1 MATKKNAGKTAKAN
15 KNAKKVEATAKAVEA
30 NRAEEQAAAQAK
42 EAEKAAK
49 RAEKET
55 KKQDEAKEQEL
66 PMPTF
71 SPKTNESEFRTEI
84 GNFVSLAVEK
94 TRTAEDYIKV
104 LHITGKSVASFTKAR
119 NITRGLGKISD
130 TYLSAVGGTTGI
142 PVSHIE
148 ITPSIAAILEIKTEV
163 EKATEEHP
171 QRFHFNGS
179 QFNTNLLDVV
189 LRYILVTYDKL
200 SRKYIDSLTC
210 TTAEKRELRKK
221 YTADYIANTVGALAE
236 ELGLTKEFV
245 ESALEALKEQKAEKP
260 KKSTKKEKEPK
271 KPAEQVA
278 SDGFEEET
286 EGCVVY
292 KDEDPMEHVVAER
305 GEAVEE
311 PAEVPE
317 ETEVVEVPEEVAK
330 TLEDDLE

>member
-1 MATKKNAGKTAKAN
+1 MATKKNAAKTAKVN

-30 NRAEEQAAAQAK
+30 KRAEEKAAAEVK
-42 EAEKAAK
+42 EAEK
-49 RAEKET
+49 T
-55 KKQDEAKEQEL
+55 KKQEPAKEQEP

-71 SPKTNESEFRTEI
+71 SPKTKDAEFQTEI
-84 GNFVSLAVEK
+84 GNFVSLGLEK

-104 LHITGKSVASFTKAR
+104 LHIVGKSVADFTKAR
-119 NITRGLGKISD
+119 NISRGLGKITD

-142 PVSHIE
+142 PSSHIE
-148 ITPSIAAILEIKTEV
+148 IAPQIAAILEVKTEV

-179 QFNTNLLDVV
+179 QFNTSLLDVV

-221 YTADYIANTVGALAE
+221 YTVDFVGNSIAALAE
-236 ELGLTKEFV
+236 ELHLTEEFIKN
-245 ESALEALKEQKAEKP
+245 SLATLEVAKPSKP
-260 KKSTKKEKEPK
+260 KTEKKQKSPK

-286 EGCVVY
+286 EGRVVY

-305 GEAVEE
+305 GETVEE
-311 PAEVPE
+311 PAEAPE
-317 ETEVVEVPEEVAK
+317 ETEVVEVPEEVAQ

>member
-1 MATKKNAGKTAKAN
+1 MATKKNAAKTAKVN

-30 NRAEEQAAAQAK
+30 KRAEEKAAAEVK
-42 EAEKAAK
+42 EAEK
-49 RAEKET
+49 T
-55 KKQDEAKEQEL
+55 KKQEPAKEQEL

-71 SPKTNESEFRTEI
+71 SPKTKDAEFQTEI
-84 GNFVSLAVEK
+84 GNFVSLGLEK

-104 LHITGKSVASFTKAR
+104 LHIVGKSVADFTKAR
-119 NITRGLGKISD
+119 NISRGLGKITD

-142 PVSHIE
+142 PSSHIE
-148 ITPSIAAILEIKTEV
+148 IAPQIAAILEVKTEV

-179 QFNTNLLDVV
+179 QFNTSLLDVV

-221 YTADYIANTVGALAE
+221 YTVDFVGNSIAALAE

-245 ESALEALKEQKAEKP
+245 DKALDALKEQKQEKP
-260 KKSTKKEKEPK
+260 KRAPKKEKEPK
-271 KPAEQVA
+271 KPAQQVA
-278 SDGFEEET
+278 DDGFEEEP
-286 EGCVVY
+286 GGKVVY
-292 KDEDPMEHVVAER
+292 QDEDPMESVVAER
-305 GEAVEE
+305 SEE
-311 PAEVPE
+311 PAEAIEAPE
-317 ETEVVEVPEEVAK
+317 ETAEVVEVPQEVVDSIEDE
-330 TLEDDLE
+330 LE

>member
-1 MATKKNAGKTAKAN
+1 MATKKNAAKTAKVN

-30 NRAEEQAAAQAK
+30 KRAEEKAAAEVK
-42 EAEKAAK
+42 EAEK
-49 RAEKET
+49 T
-55 KKQDEAKEQEL
+55 KKQEPAKEQEL

-71 SPKTNESEFRTEI
+71 SPKTKDAEFQTEI
-84 GNFVSLAVEK
+84 GNFVSLGLEK

-104 LHITGKSVASFTKAR
+104 LHIVGKSVADFTKAR
-119 NITRGLGKISD
+119 NISRGLGKITD

-142 PVSHIE
+142 PSSHIE
-148 ITPSIAAILEIKTEV
+148 IAPQIAAILEVKTEV

-179 QFNTNLLDVV
+179 QFNTSLLDVV

-221 YTADYIANTVGALAE
+221 YTVDFVGNSIAALAE
-236 ELGLTKEFV
+236 ELHLTEEFIKN
-245 ESALEALKEQKAEKP
+245 ALATLEIAKPSKP
-260 KKSTKKEKEPK
+260 KTEKKQKSPK

-286 EGCVVY
+286 EGRVVY

-305 GEAVEE
+305 DKAVEE
-311 PAEVPE
+311 PAKVPE
-317 ETEVVEVPEEVAK
+317 EAEVVEVPEEVAQ

>member
-1 MATKKNAGKTAKAN
+1 MATKKNAAKTAKVN

-30 NRAEEQAAAQAK
+30 KRAEEKAAAEVK
-42 EAEKAAK
+42 EAEK
-49 RAEKET
+49 T
-55 KKQDEAKEQEL
+55 KKQEPAKEQEL

-71 SPKTNESEFRTEI
+71 TPKTKDAEFQTEI
-84 GNFVSLAVEK
+84 GNFVSLGLEK

-104 LHITGKSVASFTKAR
+104 LHIVGKSVADFTKAR
-119 NITRGLGKISD
+119 NISRGLGKITD

-142 PVSHIE
+142 PSSHIE
-148 ITPSIAAILEIKTEV
+148 IAPQIAAILEVKTEV

-179 QFNTNLLDVV
+179 QFNTSLLDVV

-221 YTADYIANTVGALAE
+221 YTVDFVGNSIAALAE
-236 ELGLTKEFV
+236 ELHLTEEFIKN
-245 ESALEALKEQKAEKP
+245 ALATLEVAKPSKP
-260 KKSTKKEKEPK
+260 KTEKKQNSPK

-286 EGCVVY
+286 EGRVVY

-317 ETEVVEVPEEVAK
+317 ETEVVEVPEEVAQ

>member
-1 MATKKNAGKTAKAN
+1 MVTKKNAAKTAKVN

-30 NRAEEQAAAQAK
+30 KRAEEKAAAEVK
-42 EAEKAAK
+42 EAEK
-49 RAEKET
+49 T
-55 KKQDEAKEQEL
+55 KKQEPAKEQEL

-71 SPKTNESEFRTEI
+71 TPKTKDAEFQTEI
-84 GNFVSLAVEK
+84 GNFVSLGLEK

-104 LHITGKSVASFTKAR
+104 LHIVGKSVADFTKAR
-119 NITRGLGKISD
+119 NISRGLGKITD

-142 PVSHIE
+142 PSSHIE
-148 ITPSIAAILEIKTEV
+148 IAPQIAAILEVKTEV

-179 QFNTNLLDVV
+179 QFNTSLLDVV

-221 YTADYIANTVGALAE
+221 YTVDFVGNSIAALAE
-236 ELGLTKEFV
+236 ELHLTEEFIKN
-245 ESALEALKEQKAEKP
+245 ALATLEVAKPSKP
-260 KKSTKKEKEPK
+260 KMEKKQKSPK

-286 EGCVVY
+286 EGHVVY

-311 PAEVPE
+311 PAEAPE
-317 ETEVVEVPEEVAK
+317 ETEVVEVPEEVAH